1 MAVAAVAG
9 GKVTEIYRQLTARLE
24 QLECEMQRLELWSDE
39 QPAPQALA
47 SRQPFCIDTLTF
59 VQWLQHVFVPTL
71 RSGIK
76 QRQPLP
82 EKCAI
87 APMAEVYFQQLQTQ
101 QKIDVVVLVE
111 MLQGID
117 ATLSA
122 PRESQQPKG

>member
-1 MAVAAVAG
+1 MA
-9 GKVTEIYRQLTARLE
+9 EIYRQLTARLE
-24 QLECEMQRLELWSDE
+24 QLEREMLRLELWSDE
-39 QPAPQALA
+39 QPSPQALA

-71 RSGIK
+71 RSGIE

-122 PRESQQPKG
+122 PRESRQPIG